1 MTIKL
6 LSEETINKIAA
17 GEVIERPANV
27 VKELIENS
35 LDAKGESLEIEI
47 ESAGRDLIRVKDDG
61 IGMEKEDLLL
71 SVQRHATSKI
81 SSFGDLE
88 KLSTLGFRGE
98 ALPSIAA
105 VSGLTIQSQPKS
117 GAKNGW
123 EIKLLGGKLKESRS
137 WSGSGGTNV
146 EVANLFFNTPAREK
160 FLKSDTTEKNRI
172 IALIEE
178 IALSRPDVSFKVI
191 SDKKQSL
198 SASKTKDIVERIIDL
213 FGNDFAKNLIPVKAE
228 HPNIKMRAFVSSRDQ
243 SFPTRNYQFLFVN
256 SRPVSL
262 SKALS
267 HGIYEA
273 YRENLQAG
281 RHPAVIIFLDINPS
295 EIDVNIHPT
304 KREVRFS
311 KEQEIRQ
318 FVYTAI
324 RNAVLGSGVASF
336 NIRPDTSSKPE
347 EKHVFTPQDRS
358 QYSQGFQFPKK
369 TEATIADLKK
379 VYGRQQEFEGGTGRH
394 DNLRILGQLNNLYVI
409 CQVDN
414 TMLIIDQ
421 HAAQERIK
429 YEEYLSQWQKKRI
442 PVQPMLFPVTV
453 DLAPSQIGLLKE
465 NLKVLKEL
473 GIEAE
478 EFGGKTLRITGLPA
492 VLGSGPEV
500 NDFLRA
506 IIDALLEGTK
516 LPDAQRVENIIRA
529 ACRSSVKAGDSL
541 APMEMS
547 RLVKMLFSCKA
558 PYTCPHGRPTAFKVS
573 LNELEKYFGRK

>member
-6 LSEETINKIAA
+6 LSEDTINKIAA

-35 LDAKGESLEIEI
+35 LDAKGENIEIEI
-47 ESAGRDLIRVKDDG
+47 EGAGRKLIRVKDDG
-61 IGMEKEDLLL
+61 AGMAKDDLLL

-81 SSFGDLE
+81 SSFGDLGA
-88 KLSTLGFRGE
+88 LSTLGFRGE

-105 VSGLTIQSQPKS
+105 VSDLTIQSQQKT
-117 GAKNGW
+117 GAQNGW
-123 EIKLLGGKLKESRS
+123 EIKLSGGKLKESRS
-137 WSGSGGTNV
+137 WAGSGGTNV
-146 EVANLFFNTPAREK
+146 EVANLFFNTPARDK

-172 IALIEE
+172 ISLIEE
-178 IALSRPDVSFKVI
+178 IALSRPDVSFRVI
-191 SDKKQSL
+191 SEKKQSL
-198 SASKTKDIVERIIDL
+198 SASKTKNLLERIIDL
-213 FGNDFAKNLIPVKAE
+213 FGGDFSQGLIQVNAE
-228 HPNIKMRAFVSSRDQ
+228 HPNIKLRGFISSREQ
-243 SFPTRNYQFLFVN
+243 SFPTRNYQYLFVN

-281 RHPAVIIFLDINPS
+281 RHPAVIIFLAINPS

-324 RNAVLGSGVASF
+324 RNAVSGGGAASF
-336 NIRPDTSSKPE
+336 NIRPDTSAHPE
-347 EKHVFTPQDRS
+347 DKRVPAHHANAAA
-358 QYSQGFQFPKK
+358 QYSPAFQFPKK

-379 VYGRQQEFEGGTGRH
+379 VYGRQQEFETAQGRH
-394 DNLRILGQLNNLYVI
+394 ENLRILGQLNNLYVI

-429 YEEYLSQWQKKRI
+429 YEEYLSQWQKRGY
-442 PVQPMLFPVTV
+442 PF
-453 DLAPSQIGLLKE
+453 SRC
-465 NLKVLKEL
+465 
-473 GIEAE
+473 
-478 EFGGKTLRITGLPA
+478 F
-492 VLGSGPEV
+492 
-500 NDFLRA
+500 FL
-506 IIDALLEGTK
+506 
-516 LPDAQRVENIIRA
+516 
-529 ACRSSVKAGDSL
+529 
-541 APMEMS
+541 
-547 RLVKMLFSCKA
+547 
-558 PYTCPHGRPTAFKVS
+558 
-573 LNELEKYFGRK
+573 